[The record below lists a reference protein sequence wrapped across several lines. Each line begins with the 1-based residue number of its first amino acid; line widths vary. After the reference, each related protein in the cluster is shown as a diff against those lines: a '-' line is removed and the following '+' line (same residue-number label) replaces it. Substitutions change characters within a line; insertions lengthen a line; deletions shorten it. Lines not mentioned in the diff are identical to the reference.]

1 MQDFGFANVRFRQV
15 SLYIKEVI
23 STNHN
28 TYIDEAHIL
37 WPKKKR
43 KELDA
48 YINLHYSL
56 HDPFKISAN
65 F

>member
-1 MQDFGFANVRFRQV
+1 MQDFGFVNVRFRQV
-15 SLYIKEVI
+15 SLYIKEII

-28 TYIDEAHIL
+28 TYTDEAHIL
-37 WPKKKR
+37 WQKKR

-48 YINLHYSL
+48 YINMHCSL
-56 HDPFKISAN
+56 HDQFKISAN